1 MAIQLSLNLIGKDM
15 DWTWPTTYISNYS
28 IIETALGKTWS
39 DIRTTYQELGI
50 DYWTYDEMHPN
61 GICMYE
67 KLPKV
72 STSNDPEN
80 SVWVPLLCNNTSYNP
95 NDTVFDGCVRINYY
109 LVHTTTPLPRE
120 TTLSSSLSFGDCIS
134 VYIVDGVFDHA
145 ILNEYSGGHVKS

>member
-1 MAIQLSLNLIGKDM
+1 MATQLSLNLIGKDM
-15 DWTWPTTYISNYS
+15 DWTWPTTYGSNYN

-80 SVWVPLLCNNTSYNP
+80 SVWVPLSCNSTSDYQSAI
-95 NDTVFDGCVRINYY
+95 FDGCVRIDYY
-109 LVHTTTPLPRE
+109 LVHTTPALRE
-120 TTLSSSLSFGDCIS
+120 ALSSSLSFGDCIS
-134 VYIVDGVFDHA
+134 IYIVDGVFDHA
-145 ILNEYSGGHVKS
+145 VYESSYAGQVS